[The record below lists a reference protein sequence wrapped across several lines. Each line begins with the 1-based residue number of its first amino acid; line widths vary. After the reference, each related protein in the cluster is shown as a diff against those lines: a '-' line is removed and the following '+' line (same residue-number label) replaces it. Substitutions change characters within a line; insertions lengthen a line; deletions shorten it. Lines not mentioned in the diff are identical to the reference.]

1 MFKITILF
9 ESNEKGIYTKEEETA
24 TDEMWLKIKK
34 ERMIHRW
41 YNILCPHLTII
52 NYASPSLKLIHE
64 KNMIYEYEFKLIQ
77 MYLEMINKIDN
88 GQRTFT
94 IIEEII

>member
-24 TDEMWLKIKK
+24 TDEMWLKAKK
-34 ERMIHRW
+34 ERTIDRW
-41 YNILCPHLTII
+41 FNILCPHLTITC
-52 NYASPSLKLIHE
+52 YSLKLIHE
-64 KNMIYEYEFKLIQ
+64 KNMIYEYKLKLMQI
-77 MYLEMINKIDN
+77 YLEMINKIDN

-94 IIEEII
+94 ITEEII